1 MAKWAA
7 IPEGVDIV
15 VTHTPPRGH
24 DDIDERG
31 NAVGCASLADRLAE
45 VAPALSLFGHIHSG
59 RGAEPAD
66 APVRERIIKA
76 SARGVGPTTFANV
89 ASMPG
94 QGDNSP
100 PRGAV
105 VIDVPFAA

>member
-1 MAKWAA
+1 M
-7 IPEGVDIV
+7 DIV

-31 NAVGCASLADRLAE
+31 NAVGCVSLTARLAK

-76 SARGVGPTTFANV
+76 TARGTGPTTFANV

-94 QGDNSP
+94 LGDTSP
-100 PRGAV
+100 PRGAIV
-105 VIDVPFAA
+105 FDVPFAA